1 MKKISLFVL
10 ATLLFAGISFAQT
23 AKTTE
28 WPEMKAFSLIKDA
41 AFTPAEKGN
50 LAPLKAKVAEIYRT
64 AKVWMGST
72 IPADFN
78 TEKTS
83 IAIKDLNVQCHDIWV
98 QVEAKATDAK
108 LKQMVKEANATFKK
122 IATECRNK

>member
-1 MKKISLFVL
+1 MKKFSLFVL

-41 AFTPAEKGN
+41 TFTPAEKGN
-50 LAPLKAKVAEIYRT
+50 LAPLKAKVAEVYRT
-64 AKVWMGST
+64 AKKWMGSA

-78 TEKTS
+78 AEKTS
-83 IAIKDLNVQCHDIWV
+83 IAIKDLNIKCHDIWA
-98 QVEAKATDAK
+98 QVEAKASDAK
-108 LKQMVKEANATFKK
+108 LKQLVKEATATFKK
-122 IATECRNK
+122 IDTECRIK